1 MPEYGYAGQI
11 LKVDLSSGKS
21 AKQPSYE
28 YTDKYIGGHGVAARL
43 YWEMVPPE
51 AKATDPENCFICAS
65 GPIAGFPGFA
75 GSRWKIC
82 SKSPLNV
89 PESFNYCNLGE
100 GRGSILKFAGYDA
113 LAVHGKADKPVY
125 IYIHD
130 DKVEIKDAAHLK
142 GLSTFDAADIVK
154 NETGSGVSVLAVG
167 QAGENGGPFFLFLG
181 EGLSGRGGRGRGR

>member
-100 GRGSILKFAGYDA
+100 RWGSILKFAGYDA

-130 DKVEIKDAAHLK
+130 DKVEIRAAYHLW
-142 GLSTFDAADIVK
+142 GQSTFDASDNLKAELG
-154 NETGSGVSVLAVG
+154 NGVNVLTIG
-167 QAGENGGPFFLFLG
+167 PAGENLVPFSIVIAEGNAAGSGGP
-181 EGLSGRGGRGRGR
+181 